1 MSKKTAL
8 IFGHNKYA
16 YEIVANVRDKYEH
29 VKIFT
34 LNEDEIEKKEGEVEI
49 DSFDLSDDWID
60 IHKNVD
66 VSNSMAFCVLENTAE
81 NIFLTISLRANFKDL
96 TIIAIASNDESANK
110 LKMAG
115 ANKVIP
121 LVETTSDIIANMLEK
136 PISSK
141 VLHSILYEE
150 SALKIAQIKISK
162 DSHFKDEQLTS
173 IDWTRYNGIIVLSV
187 MHEDMKSEFIYS
199 SKAKRHVIREG
210 DILVVVGYEADIKEF
225 ENKIGSKRYV
235 NWSHWSW

>member
-1 MSKKTAL
+1 MGKKIAL
-8 IFGHNKYA
+8 VFGVNQYA
-16 YEIVANVRDKYEH
+16 YEIVSNVKDKYED
-29 VKIFT
+29 VKLFA
-34 LNEDEIEKKEGEVEI
+34 LREEDRDSSPYPVEL
-49 DSFDLSDDWID
+49 FDLSDEWIEM
-60 IHKNVD
+60 KKSVD
-66 VSNSMAFCVLENTAE
+66 MDNSMAFCVLEDTAE

-96 TIIAIASNDESANK
+96 TIIAIATNNESANK

-121 LVETTSDIIANMLEK
+121 LIETTSDIIANMLEK

-150 SALKIAQIKISK
+150 SALKIAQIKISEK
-162 DSHFKDEQLTS
+162 SHFKDEQLTS

-187 MHEDMKSEFIYS
+187 MHKDMKSEFIYS
-199 SKAKRHVIREG
+199 SKAKHHIIREG
-210 DILVVVGYEADIKEF
+210 DILVVVGYEADIEEF
-225 ENKIGSKRYV
+225 EKKIGSERYV

>member
-1 MSKKTAL
+1 MTKKTAL
-8 IFGHNKYA
+8 IFGLNKYA
-16 YEIVANVRDKYEH
+16 YEIVANVEDKYEY
-29 VKIFT
+29 VRIFT
-34 LNEDEIEKKEGEVEI
+34 LDKEEAKESHEKVSIEF
-49 DSFDLSDDWID
+49 FDLSDDWID
-60 IHKNVD
+60 LHKNVD
-66 VSNSMAFCVLENTAE
+66 MSNSMAFCVLESTAE

-96 TIIAIASNDESANK
+96 TIIAIATNEESANK

-150 SALKIAQIKISK
+150 SALKIAQIKISSE
-162 DSHFKDEQLTS
+162 SHFKDEQLTS

-210 DILVVVGYEADIKEF
+210 DILVVVGYEADIAEF
-225 ENKIGSKRYV
+225 EKKIGSRRYV

>member
-1 MSKKTAL
+1 MAKATAL

-16 YEIVANVRDKYEH
+16 HEIIANVKDKYTEI
-29 VKIFT
+29 KIFS
-34 LNEDEIEKKEGEVEI
+34 LHEEDLQTSELELEL
-49 DSFDLSDDWID
+49 FDLSDEWTEVEKYID
-60 IHKNVD
+60 VE
-66 VSNSMAFCVLENTAE
+66 NSMAFCVLEDIAE

-96 TIIAIASNDESANK
+96 TIIALASNKESANK

-115 ANKVIP
+115 ASKVIP
-121 LVETTSDIIANMLEK
+121 LVETTSDIITNILEK

-150 SALKIAQIKISK
+150 SDLKIAQIKIDK
-162 DSHFKDEQLTS
+162 ESHFKDEQLSS

-187 MHEDMKSEFIYS
+187 MHQDMKSEFIYS
-199 SKAKRHVIREG
+199 SKAKHHVIQEG
-210 DILVVVGYEADIKEF
+210 DILVVVGYEADIAEF

>member
-1 MSKKTAL
+1 MAKTTAL

-16 YEIVANVRDKYEH
+16 HEIVANVKDKYEH
-29 VKIFT
+29 VKIFS
-34 LNEDEIEKKEGEVEI
+34 LNEEDLHNSSLDIEL
-49 DSFDLSDDWID
+49 FDLSDEWTEMR
-60 IHKNVD
+60 KNVD
-66 VSNSMAFCVLENTAE
+66 IENSMAFCVLEDTAE
-81 NIFLTISLRANFKDL
+81 NIFLTISLRAHFKDL
-96 TIIAIASNDESANK
+96 TIIAIASNKESANK

-115 ANKVIP
+115 ASKVIP
-121 LVETTSDIIANMLEK
+121 LVETTSDIITNMLEK

-141 VLHSILYEE
+141 ILHSILYEE
-150 SALKIAQIKISK
+150 SALKIAQIKITE

-199 SKAKRHVIREG
+199 SRAKHHVIREG
-210 DILVVVGYEADIKEF
+210 DILVVVGYEEDIKEF
-225 ENKIGSKRYV
+225 EKKIGSKRYV

>member
-1 MSKKTAL
+1 MAKSTAL
-8 IFGHNKYA
+8 IFGYNNYA
-16 YEIVANVRDKYEH
+16 QEIVANVKEEYETIR
-29 VKIFT
+29 IFS
-34 LNEDEIEKKEGEVEI
+34 LLEEDLQNSEYDIEL
-49 DSFDLSDDWID
+49 FDLSDEWTEV
-60 IHKNVD
+60 HKHVD
-66 VSNSMAFCVLENTAE
+66 LHNSMAFCVLEDTAE

-96 TIIAIASNDESANK
+96 KIIALASNEESANK

-115 ANKVIP
+115 ADKVIP
-121 LVETTSDIIANMLEK
+121 LVETTSDIITNMVQK

-141 VLHSILYEE
+141 VLHTILYEE

-162 DSHFKDEQLTS
+162 ESHFKDEQLTS

-187 MHEDMKSEFIYS
+187 MHENKKSEFIYS
-199 SKAKRHVIREG
+199 SKAKRHVIKEG
-210 DILVVVGYEADIKEF
+210 DILVVVGYEADIAEF

>member
-1 MSKKTAL
+1 MAKATAL
-8 IFGHNKYA
+8 VFGHNKYA
-16 YEIVANVRDKYEH
+16 HEIVANVKDKYAE
-29 VKIFT
+29 VKVFS
-34 LNEDEIEKKEGEVEI
+34 LDEEDLQNSELELEL
-49 DSFDLSDDWID
+49 FDLSDEWIEVEKYID
-60 IHKNVD
+60 VD
-66 VSNSMAFCVLENTAE
+66 NSMAFCVLEDIAE

-96 TIIAIASNDESANK
+96 TIIALASNEESANK

-115 ANKVIP
+115 ASKVIP

-136 PISSK
+136 PIANK

-150 SALKIAQIKISK
+150 SDLKIAQIKIDK
-162 DSHFKDEQLTS
+162 ESHFKDEQLTS

-187 MHEDMKSEFIYS
+187 MHKDMKSEFIYS
-199 SKAKRHVIREG
+199 SKAKHHVIQEG
-210 DILVVVGYEADIKEF
+210 DILVVVGYEADIAEF

>member
-1 MSKKTAL
+1 MAKSTAL
-8 IFGHNKYA
+8 IFGYNKYA
-16 YEIVANVRDKYEH
+16 NEIINNVEDEYEH
-29 VKIFT
+29 IQVFT
-34 LNEDEIEKKEGEVEI
+34 LNESDVGNDDMDVEL
-49 DSFDLSDDWID
+49 FDLSDEWTE

-66 VSNSMAFCVLENTAE
+66 VANSMAFCVLEDNAE

-96 TIIAIASNDESANK
+96 TIIALASNEESANK

-121 LVETTSDIIANMLEK
+121 LVETTSDIITNMLEK

-150 SALKIAQIKISK
+150 SALKIAQIKILKESR
-162 DSHFKDEQLTS
+162 FKDEQLMS

-210 DILVVVGYEADIKEF
+210 DILVVVGYEEDIKEF
-225 ENKIGSKRYV
+225 EKKIGSKRYV